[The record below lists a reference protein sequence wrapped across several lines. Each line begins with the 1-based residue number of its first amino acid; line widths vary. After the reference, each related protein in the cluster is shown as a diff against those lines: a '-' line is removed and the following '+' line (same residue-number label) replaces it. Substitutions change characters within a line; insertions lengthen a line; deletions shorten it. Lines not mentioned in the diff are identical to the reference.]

1 MSGIL
6 DNKSRVID
14 ALITYEG
21 RRQLFEGK
29 FDIKFVSFTD
39 RHVVYGL
46 DTENGHEDPTGKIY
60 LEAYNAPM
68 DQITFE
74 ADDSGKLKS
83 FRQHE
88 KIGVSTVTGP
98 VTGTVSWISFVN
110 GNLVSRLSTFL
121 QPTLKI
127 QSNIS
132 SEVLVGSAFASQL
145 GGILSSSIDNF
156 KSLGIIGSSDPLFE
170 DQNFA
175 VSVNDISFTINDSSE
190 NIQMSLPTNINT
202 IDALFSDEK
211 LRNVENF
218 MYLPPIKKVGYNNFD
233 KTNIQSLIDQNLLLG
248 DYPAWGPINKLT
260 FSDISKELSNYETN
274 NLRTVYFDPTSRDNE
289 IVGQFFEITNENV
302 KKLDVIDY
310 GKVNNNTDN
319 PNAVTNHVFFVGKVL
334 TDETGTDNFVHM
346 FTLVF
351 GSLDED
357 QT

>member
-39 RHVVYGL
+39 RHVSYEL
-46 DTENGHEDPTGKIY
+46 DSENGHTDPADKIY
-60 LEAYNAPM
+60 LEAYNTPA

-88 KIGVSTVTGP
+88 SIGLSTVIGP
-98 VTGTVSWISFVN
+98 TTGTVSWTSFVN
-110 GNLVSRLSTFL
+110 GNILSRLASFAE
-121 QPTLKI
+121 PTLKI
-127 QSNIS
+127 QSTVV
-132 SEVLVGSAFASQL
+132 SETVLGSPFASQIN
-145 GGILSSSIDNF
+145 GILNTSIDNF

-175 VSVNDISFTINDSSE
+175 VSANEVRFTIYENSE
-190 NIQMSLPTNINT
+190 STQMSLPTNINT
-202 IDALFSDEK
+202 VDALFSDEK

-218 MYLPPIKKVGYNNFD
+218 MYLPPIKKVGYSNFD
-233 KTNIQSLIDQNLLLG
+233 KTDIQSLIAQNLLLG

-260 FSDISKELSNYETN
+260 FSDISNELSNYKNT
-274 NLRTVYFDPTSRDNE
+274 NLRTIYFEPTSRDNE
-289 IVGQFFEITNENV
+289 IVGQFFEVTNQSIR
-302 KKLDVIDY
+302 KLDVIDY
-310 GKVNNNTDN
+310 GKVNNNTNN
-319 PNAVTNHVFFVGKVL
+319 PNAVTHHVFFIGKVIS
-334 TDETGTDNFVHM
+334 DDTGTDNFIHM